1 MMTTGERIRYFRKQ
15 RKLTQVQL
23 AELTGIHPVSIR
35 KYEINLM
42 QPQLEQIERIASAL
56 KVNVSAITGLGSTA
70 LRFETV
76 GDLMGLL
83 MSWHKAGILTIQ
95 GIRDE
100 DRTIQMETAHLVPN
114 PVLEHYVAA
123 KCKEGKKEKAVAW
136 NSLHLD
142 LLGYAMLRDL
152 LNWERFYFIYS
163 QAAGL
168 MAETADEETK
178 KNYEELENTLEMIEL
193 ELQSSQTKLS
203 LPEDE

>member
-1 MMTTGERIRYFRKQ
+1 
-15 RKLTQVQL
+15 
-23 AELTGIHPVSIR
+23 
-35 KYEINLM
+35 
-42 QPQLEQIERIASAL
+42 
-56 KVNVSAITGLGSTA
+56 
-70 LRFETV
+70 
-76 GDLMGLL
+76 MGLL

-95 GIRDE
+95 GVRDAE
-100 DRTIQMETAHLVPN
+100 HTIQMETAQLIPN

-123 KCKEGKKEKAVAW
+123 KCKDGKKEKAVAW

-168 MAETADEETK
+168 MTETTDEETK

-203 LPEDE
+203 FPEDE